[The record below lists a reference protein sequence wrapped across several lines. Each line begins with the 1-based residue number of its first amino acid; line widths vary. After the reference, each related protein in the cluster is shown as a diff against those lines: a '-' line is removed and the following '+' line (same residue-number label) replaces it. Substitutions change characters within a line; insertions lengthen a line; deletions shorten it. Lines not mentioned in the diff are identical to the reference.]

1 MQIYKP
7 VRALVSG
14 IMHLLF
20 RIRIEGRENIPV
32 GQNFLICA
40 NHLSLFDP
48 PLLGICLPIQ
58 LRYMAKEELFK
69 NPLFGAILRAVGA
82 FPIRRGKHDIGAL
95 RSAVKMLKDG
105 ENVAIFPEGGRSKIK
120 GQMRKGKSGA
130 AMIAS
135 KAGVDILPVGICGE
149 YRLFSRMTVRIGTPI
164 SMDAYFER
172 KVEAEELQAITNAAI
187 MPAIAELAEVQTYE
201 SANC

>member
-1 MQIYKP
+1 
-7 VRALVSG
+7 
-14 IMHLLF
+14 
-20 RIRIEGRENIPV
+20 
-32 GQNFLICA
+32 
-40 NHLSLFDP
+40 
-48 PLLGICLPIQ
+48 
-58 LRYMAKEELFK
+58 
-69 NPLFGAILRAVGA
+69 
-82 FPIRRGKHDIGAL
+82 
-95 RSAVKMLKDG
+95 
-105 ENVAIFPEGGRSKIK
+105 
-120 GQMRKGKSGA
+120 MRKGKSGA